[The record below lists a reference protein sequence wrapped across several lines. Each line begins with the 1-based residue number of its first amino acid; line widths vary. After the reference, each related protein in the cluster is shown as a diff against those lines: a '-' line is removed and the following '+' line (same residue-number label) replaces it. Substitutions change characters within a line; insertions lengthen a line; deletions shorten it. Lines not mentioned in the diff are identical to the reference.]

1 MFNQNASA
9 KLLQQLCELKLEERR
24 VSSDIRHLVRNNRTI
39 DFFQAKQLSNLRSG
53 VKTKIKSVESKITP
67 NIIA

>member
-1 MFNQNASA
+1 MLNQNVSA

-24 VSSDIRHLVRNNRTI
+24 VASDIRHLVKNNRTI

-53 VKTKIKSVESKITP
+53 VKNKISNVEAKINP

>member
-24 VSSDIRHLVRNNRTI
+24 VSSDIRHLVTNNRTI
-39 DFFQAKQLSNLRSG
+39 DFFKAKQLSNLRTG
-53 VKTKIKSVESKITP
+53 VKSKIKSVESKINP